1 MLQLC
6 VQQQEAKS
14 SVSTGVAG
22 SEKWQKLSLFL
33 VLLLE
38 WPVLGTSFFSVYS
51 LGLCEKERDVDFRG
65 CILYIKFCLYVKVL
79 PKLSRQQGTIKT

>member
-1 MLQLC
+1 MGKRSGREGFLKLLQLH

-33 VLLLE
+33 VLLL
-38 WPVLGTSFFSVYS
+38 
-51 LGLCEKERDVDFRG
+51 K
-65 CILYIKFCLYVKVL
+65 
-79 PKLSRQQGTIKT
+79 